1 MKNHQV
7 SEITVC
13 VEKNTVYFQF
23 KDRIVWI
30 RPVMKLEIKFIAP
43 IHKTNCPREAFLSEC
58 SKIRFEKW
66 NFDLQ
71 IQKSGNY
78 LIYYLLKINKCSI
91 TPLWWVATV
100 FGMEPVSRFWINYLC
115 SFTSKLP
122 VHIFSSRSQD
132 DKIGDVD
139 EDDLIRPKKPWFLPF
154 LYIWS
159 AGKDTLT
166 QSFVHHHH
174 KSRSLK

>member
-1 MKNHQV
+1 MRPKTKT
-7 SEITVC
+7 E
-13 VEKNTVYFQF
+13 YFHF
-23 KDRIVWI
+23 KDRVLWI
-30 RPVMKLEIKFIAP
+30 RSVVKLEITWLYQSI
-43 IHKTNCPREAFLSEC
+43 NCPREAFLSEC

-66 NFDLQ
+66 NSDLQ

-122 VHIFSSRSQD
+122 VHIFSSRPQD
-132 DKIGDVD
+132 EMDDVD
-139 EDDLIRPKKPWFLPF
+139 EDDLSRPTKPWFLPF

-159 AGKDTLT
+159 AEKDTLT
-166 QSFVHHHH
+166 RSFVHHHH